1 MSRGFRWFVVGLVVA
16 VLAWLAWRVVR
27 HAENDVVVVLP
38 AASDSTGT
46 GFRSAWLFFA
56 ARPGDSLVSESREM
70 IEQTAPHDRVAALV
84 TELAHGPS
92 EPGAVAVLPPGTV
105 ALRVYL
111 DSRGLLTLDLSPGFR
126 DGFRGGSSGEY
137 LVVASLVRTISA
149 NLPEVKKV
157 LLVCGGMPLPTLGG
171 HLPLDRPLEVS
182 EW

>member
-1 MSRGFRWFVVGLVVA
+1 MSRGFRWFVVALILA
-16 VLAWLAWRVVR
+16 VLAWLAWRIVR
-27 HAENDVVVVLP
+27 RAENAVVARP
-38 AASDSTGT
+38 AASDSIGT
-46 GFRSAWLFFA
+46 GFRSAQLFFV

-70 IEQTAPHDRVAALV
+70 IEQAAPHDRVAALV

-92 EPGAVAVLPPGTV
+92 GPGAVAVLPPGTA

-111 DSRGLLTLDLSPGFR
+111 DDRGLLTLDLSPAFR
-126 DGFRGGSSGEY
+126 EGFRGGSSGEY

-171 HLPLDRPLEVS
+171 HLPLDRPLDVS